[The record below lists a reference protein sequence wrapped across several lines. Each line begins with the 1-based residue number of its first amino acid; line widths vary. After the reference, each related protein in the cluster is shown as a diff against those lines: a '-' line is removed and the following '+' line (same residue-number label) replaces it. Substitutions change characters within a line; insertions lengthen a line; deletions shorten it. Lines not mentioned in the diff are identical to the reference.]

1 VLVEEVIDALRRLGP
16 VEISTLDGREET
28 VQFRLPAEVA
38 DVTTVD
44 AFSRA

>member
-1 VLVEEVIDALRRLGP
+1 LVEEVIDALRRFGP

-44 AFSRA
+44 AFGRA